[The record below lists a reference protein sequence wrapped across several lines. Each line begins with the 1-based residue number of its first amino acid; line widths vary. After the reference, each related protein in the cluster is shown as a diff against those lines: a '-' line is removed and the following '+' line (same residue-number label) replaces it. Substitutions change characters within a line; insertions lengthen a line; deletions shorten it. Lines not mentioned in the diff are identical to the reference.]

1 MKPFQ
6 VQASDEILR
15 IVCFAAVKGSN
26 GRKKEVLMTLGPQV
40 LSGCSANTP
49 YWHVD
54 KERPAAEH
62 STYVH
67 LSGNGHCYEKSQE
80 PSKWLK
86 GTRVLDIVRVSWLLC
101 VWMEVCMD
109 RIKWFLLCLSA
120 LKTTRLLYFLFMCD
134 LWRLSMS
141 LKRRTY
147 ESGERNKL
155 CWNPNESNIWRVSH
169 SVTLASM

>member
-26 GRKKEVLMTLGPQV
+26 GGKKEVLMTLGPQV

-109 RIKWFLLCLSA
+109 RIKWFLLFVSFENNKAPIL
-120 LKTTRLLYFLFMCD
+120 LIYVWFMTTQYVAPETY
-134 LWRLSMS
+134 LWIR
-141 LKRRTY
+141 
-147 ESGERNKL
+147 GEK
-155 CWNPNESNIWRVSH
+155 
-169 SVTLASM
+169 